1 MRLRVALQLPAE
13 EHDWAIPLN
22 RQVTEMPIRKIFLDR
37 PIRIKIS
44 AAILVFLAGISVFH
58 FLFFPAQQ
66 KKQAVSKMKNKG
78 ESLAGIL
85 AHNLS
90 FVLDSENL
98 RSIEGMVEAVYQ
110 DKDLS
115 FVRIARF
122 QYNDT
127 LFFRPERSTWGE
139 QKLLPLPA
147 DPVGKVF
154 VDEEGLYVVRP
165 IKAKDRTLGVLMLGF
180 DLKRLKMDMARKERL
195 IVGINLS
202 ILILGIVLANYL
214 SGLLTKPI
222 RKIARAADR
231 LTEGE
236 WGLQVPV
243 GYSDEI
249 GILGRIFNRM
259 SESLKESKERLGEY
273 SRTLE
278 QKVERRTAE
287 LSKLNEELASNEATI
302 TKMLKDLNGVNREL
316 TQTKNQL
323 ENIFK
328 SVVDRAI
335 ITINTQ
341 GTISFYSKSSELI
354 FGYEAEEV
362 VGRKW
367 IQEFFVR
374 DNDYVFIL
382 LEHTREAGI
391 YKGETELIRRSKQ
404 VFPANVTITPL
415 KGKEGIFT
423 GYTIIVEDISEK
435 KKTEENI
442 RLLSLAV
449 ESATDGVVVLDPDKK
464 VVFVNRSQAQMH
476 GYEPYEMIGKSQ
488 EDFYPESYWPVV
500 DLAMQQ
506 ICMEG
511 GWTGELEEP
520 KKDGS
525 TFPARISASLIKDRE
540 GRPVGMLGICNDIS
554 EKKKMEQEIL
564 ERNRELLALNT
575 IASTVSQTL
584 NLKEIL
590 ARSLKT
596 MLELS
601 GSTSGWIFLVDRER
615 RNRMRLVAHQGLVRR
630 HLEEEQRSAQPDCLC
645 WEVLRRK
652 QTRILDVANC
662 PGFKSCTFRED
673 RLHCHISI
681 PLRSKDEVLGVMN
694 LGWRYGRN
702 FTDREL
708 KFFSS
713 VGNEIGIAADN
724 ALLFEDIQI
733 AKEKL
738 QKLNQKLEEANKVK
752 GEFLAN
758 TSHELRTP
766 LNSIIGFLG
775 LILDGYCVDA
785 DEEKEFLRNAHQSS
799 KQLLSIINDVLDLAK
814 IEAGKMELELGE
826 VDLRCLFEEVRS
838 LTQVQAQQK
847 KLKLVFVHENES
859 SIKVYADPGKLRQ
872 VVINLVG
879 NAIKFTD
886 KGQISIKSTIQEE
899 KGNVLIQVEDT
910 GVGVPSKIQGKL
922 FEKFRQADGS
932 STRKHGGTGLGLTI
946 SKNLVEMMG
955 GRIRL
960 ESPGE
965 RKGTRVSFTLPVYR
979 ETENGETLHQQE
991 GLGRIRG
998 KPNSLLAL
1006 IVEDDPVFR
1015 RFLDELLQTEGFATV
1030 LAGTADDA
1038 VSLARDLRPRIILLD
1053 FSLPQKPGGKLK
1065 DGKQVVHILSR
1076 DSVTQDILTIIITG
1090 QDLDLVR
1097 TDLSAARLEQV
1108 PRVFSKPVDTKVL
1121 LKYVKDVCNRSEK
1134 ERLTCETE

>member
-1 MRLRVALQLPAE
+1 MA
-13 EHDWAIPLN
+13 
-22 RQVTEMPIRKIFLDR
+22 IRKIFLDR
-37 PIRIKIS
+37 PIRTKIS
-44 AAILVFLAGISVFH
+44 AAILIFLTGISVFH
-58 FLFFPAQQ
+58 FLFFSAQQ
-66 KKQAVSKMKNKG
+66 KRQAVSRMTNKG

-90 FVLDSENL
+90 FVLDSENR
-98 RSIEGMVEAVYQ
+98 RSIEEMVQGAYQ
-110 DKDLS
+110 DRDLS
-115 FVRIARF
+115 FLRIVRL

-127 LFFRPERSTWGE
+127 LFFRPERSTYSE
-139 QKLLPLPA
+139 QKLLRLPA
-147 DPVGKVF
+147 GSAGKVF
-154 VDEEGLYVVRP
+154 MDQDQLYVIRP
-165 IKAKDRTLGVLMLGF
+165 IKARDRTLGMLMLGF
-180 DLKRLKMDMARKERL
+180 DLKHLEMDVAKKARLM
-195 IVGINLS
+195 VCINLS

-249 GILGRIFNRM
+249 GILGGIFNRM
-259 SESLKESKERLGEY
+259 SESLKESKETLREY

-287 LSKLNEELASNEATI
+287 LIKLNEELASNEATI
-302 TKMLKDLNGVNREL
+302 TKMFKDLNVVNREL

-341 GTISFYSKSSELI
+341 GTIGFYSKSSELI

-362 VGRKW
+362 VGKKW
-367 IQEFFVR
+367 IQEFFAR

-391 YKGETELIRRSKQ
+391 YMGEAELIRRSKQ
-404 VFPANVTITPL
+404 IFPANVTITPL
-415 KGKEGIFT
+415 KGKQGVFT
-423 GYTIIVEDISEK
+423 GYTVIVEDVSEK

-449 ESATDGVVVLDPDKK
+449 ESATDGVVVLDLDKK
-464 VVFVNRSQAQMH
+464 VVLVNRSQAQMH

-488 EDFYPESYWPVV
+488 KDFYPEPYWPVV
-500 DLAMQQ
+500 DQTMQQ
-506 ICMEG
+506 IYMEG

-520 KKDGS
+520 KKNGS
-525 TFPARISASLIKDRE
+525 TFPARISASLIKDPE

-564 ERNRELLALNT
+564 ERNRELSALNT
-575 IASTVSQTL
+575 IASTVCQTL

-590 ARSLKT
+590 ARSLET

-601 GSTSGWIFLVDRER
+601 GSTAGWIFLVDGEH
-615 RNRMRLVAHQGLVRR
+615 RNRMRLVAHQGLLRR
-630 HLEEEQRSAQPDCLC
+630 YLEEEHKLAQPECLC
-645 WEVLRRK
+645 WEVLRCK

-662 PGFKSCTFRED
+662 PGFETCAFRED
-673 RLHCHISI
+673 RLRCHVSI

-694 LGWRYGRN
+694 LGWRDGKN

-708 KFFSS
+708 RFLSS
-713 VGNEIGIAADN
+713 VGDEIGIAAEN

-733 AKEKL
+733 AKDKL
-738 QKLNQKLEEANKVK
+738 EKLNQKLEEANKIK

-775 LILDGYCVDA
+775 LILDGCCVDA
-785 DEEKEFLRNAHQSS
+785 DEEREFLRNAHQSA

-826 VDLRCLFEEVRS
+826 VDLKCLFEEVRS
-838 LTQVQAQQK
+838 LTEVQAQQK
-847 KLKLVFVHENES
+847 KLKLVFAHENDS
-859 SIKVYADPGKLRQ
+859 LAKVYADPGKLRQ
-872 VVINLVG
+872 VMINLVG
-879 NAIKFTD
+879 NAIKFTN
-886 KGQISIKSTIQEE
+886 KGQISVRSIVQEE
-899 KGNVLIQVEDT
+899 RGNVLIQVEDT
-910 GVGVPSKIQGKL
+910 GVGVPIKMQEKL

-955 GRIRL
+955 GRIKL

-965 RKGTRVSFTLPVYR
+965 TKGTRVSFTLPVYR

-991 GLGRIRG
+991 RLGKIRG
-998 KPNSLLAL
+998 KPKSSLAL

-1015 RFLDELLQTEGFATV
+1015 RFLDELLQTEGFATL
-1030 LAGTADDA
+1030 LAKTADDA
-1038 VSLARDLRPRIILLD
+1038 ATLAGDLRPQIILLD

-1065 DGKQVVHILSR
+1065 DGKQVVQILSK
-1076 DSVTQDILTIIITG
+1076 DSATQDIPIIIITG
-1090 QDLDLVR
+1090 QDLDLVG
-1097 TDLSAARLEQV
+1097 TDLSAAKLDQV
-1108 PRVFSKPVDTKVL
+1108 PRVFSKPVDTKIL
-1121 LKYVKDVCNRSEK
+1121 LKHLRDLCNRSEK
-1134 ERLTCETE
+1134 GTLTCKTE